1 MREDGSGDDRPKD
14 QSFLNAK
21 GEFIALRHPGWAK
34 QRAEQSAL
42 PIRTCT
48 GVGAQVA
55 LQRCPIL
62 RAGEQ
67 NSITKLNSEGNTP
80 SLFANHF
87 EYFFI

>member
-62 RAGEQ
+62 RAGNQ
-67 NSITKLNSEGNTP
+67 YSSNSVNGDANHA
-80 SLFANHF
+80 SLFTNPF
-87 EYFFI
+87 EYFFK